1 MTFIPSVLTNDD
13 SNNSTT
19 TLLVSS
25 TSFIGTGTSTN
36 GFDTIILTI
45 KSDVDSDSGGIQI
58 EFSND
63 NVTYESLY
71 SDTYYASSFFTNNY
85 KILKKY
91 YRIKYLN
98 GGASQSSFEL
108 TSRLSTNNL
117 DSSINN
123 NNSITVFD
131 NSVEASL
138 DAFGKLRVSM
148 PNTLLDIR
156 FPSLSVASGANS
168 NFLNNKYQIVSKSS
182 GSYSATYEKS
192 KAIISGTND
201 GYFISQSRNYITYQP
216 GKSLLFMSSGIIN
229 PSNSNFI
236 SRLGLFD
243 NEFTTSALYPT
254 VNNGVYFEYNNGSI
268 YVNLKN
274 DSVTSISQSSW
285 NIDKMDGT
293 GTSGLNLDFTKTQL
307 FVIDMEWL
315 GVGRVRFGFY
325 AYGRIHYCHQIL
337 NLNILTSPYT
347 NNINL
352 PICFSLHSTNASG
365 GSGTIRQICSTVI
378 SEGGYN
384 PIGRPF
390 SVSNSQEG
398 VDSPVTVPTTE
409 TPLLAIR
416 GGGVN
421 YYHQNIVPSG
431 ISIIDTATNNN
442 LLYRLRLYQDGNF
455 GGTITW
461 SNVDSNY
468 SVCQYAK
475 SGAIVGFSS
484 TNSILL
490 DQGYFYG
497 RGTIAFNGLGDVFN
511 NLILQLT
518 SNIDNTSDVLIL
530 TCEKIG
536 SNSTTVYST
545 ISWQEVY

>member
-1 MTFIPSVLTNDD
+1 MTFIPSVLTNND
-13 SNNSTT
+13 SNNS
-19 TLLVSS
+19 S
-25 TSFIGTGTSTN
+25 TSILSSSAIFTGNGTLTT

-45 KSDVDSDSGGIQI
+45 KSDVDSASGGISIQ
-58 EFSND
+58 FSND
-63 NVTYESLY
+63 NSTFSTI
-71 SDTYYASSFFTNNY
+71 STDTYYASGFFTKSY
-85 KILKKY
+85 KIIKKY
-91 YRIKYLN
+91 YRIVYTN
-98 GGASQSSFEL
+98 GSSSQSSFEL
-108 TSRLSTNNL
+108 TSRLSTCC
-117 DSSINN
+117 INETSN

-131 NSVEASL
+131 NDFEASV

-148 PNTLLDIR
+148 PNTLIDIR
-156 FPSLSVASGANS
+156 FPANSVSSGANS
-168 NFLNNKYQIVSKSS
+168 NFLKNSTQIVSKSS

-192 KAIISGTND
+192 KAIISGTNA
-201 GYFISQSRNYITYQP
+201 GYYISQSRNYVVYQP

-229 PSNSNFI
+229 PSNSNFT
-236 SRLGLFD
+236 SRLGFFD
-243 NEFTTSALYPT
+243 NEFTTSASYPT
-254 VNNGVYFEYNNGSI
+254 VYNGVYFEYTSGSI
-268 YVNLKN
+268 SVNIKN

-285 NIDKMDGT
+285 NIDKMNGS

-325 AYGRIHYCHQIL
+325 AYGRIHYVHQIT
-337 NLNILTSPYT
+337 NVNILTSPYT

-352 PICFSLHSTNASG
+352 PICYSLHSTNSSA
-365 GSGTIRQICSTVI
+365 GSATIRQICSTVI

-384 PIGRPF
+384 PVGRPF

-398 VDSPVTVPTTE
+398 SDNPVTVPTSE
-409 TPLLAIR
+409 TALLAIR

-421 YYHQNIVPSG
+421 YYHQNIIPTG

-455 GGTITW
+455 GGSITW
-461 SNVDSNY
+461 SSVDSNH
-468 SVCQYAK
+468 SVVQYAK
-475 SGAIVGFSS
+475 SGAISGFSS
-484 TNSILL
+484 TNSMIL

-511 NLILQLT
+511 NLVLQLT
-518 SNIDNTSDVLIL
+518 ANIDNTSDILIL

-536 SNSTTVYST
+536 QNSTTVYST
-545 ISWQEVY
+545 ISWQEIY

>member
-1 MTFIPSVLTNDD
+1 MTFIPSVLTTNDIN
-13 SNNSTT
+13 NNSTT
-19 TLLVSS
+19 TLGVSGL
-25 TSFIGTGTSTN
+25 FTGVGSLTI
-36 GFDTIILTI
+36 GFDSIIITI
-45 KSDVDSDSGGIQI
+45 KSNVDSASSGIVIQ
-58 EFSND
+58 FSND
-63 NVTYESLY
+63 NITYDTFY
-71 SDTYYASSFFTNNY
+71 ADTYISPSYFTKSY
-85 KILKKY
+85 QIVKKY
-91 YRIKYLN
+91 YRVIYTN
-98 GGASQSSFEL
+98 GTSSQSSFEL
-108 TSRLSTNNL
+108 TSRLSVNNS
-117 DSSINN
+117 DSSLN

-148 PNTLLDIR
+148 PNTLIDIR
-156 FPSLSVASGANS
+156 FPANSVASGANS
-168 NFLNNKYQIVSKSS
+168 NFLKNVTRISSKSS

-192 KAIISGTND
+192 KAIISGTNS

-216 GKSLLFMSSGIIN
+216 GKSLLFMSSGILN
-229 PSNSNFI
+229 PSNSNFT
-236 SRLGLFD
+236 SRLGFFD
-243 NEFTTSALYPT
+243 NEFTTSASYPT
-254 VNNGVYFEYNNGSI
+254 VNNGIYFEYSSGAIS
-268 YVNLKN
+268 VNLKN

-285 NIDKMDGT
+285 NVDKMNGT

-325 AYGRIHYCHQIL
+325 AYGRIHYCHQIT
-337 NLNILTSPYT
+337 NINILTSPYT

-352 PICFSLHSTNASG
+352 PICYSLHSTNGSA

-384 PIGRPF
+384 PTGIPF

-398 VDSPVTVPTTE
+398 VDSPVTVPTSE
-409 TPLLAIR
+409 TALLAIR

-421 YYHQNIVPSG
+421 YYHQNIVPTG

-442 LLYRLRLYQDGNF
+442 MLYRLRLYQDDGF
-455 GGTITW
+455 GGSITW
-461 SNVDSNY
+461 SSVDSGH
-468 SVCQYAK
+468 SAVQYAK
-475 SGAIVGFSS
+475 SGAITGFSS

-497 RGTIAFNGLGDVFN
+497 RGTIAFNGLGTVFN
-511 NLILQLT
+511 ELVLQLT
-518 SNIDNTSDVLIL
+518 ANIDNISDVLIL

-536 SNSTTVYST
+536 QNSTTVYST
-545 ISWQEVY
+545 ISWQEIY